1 MSFSRSERDLV
12 EIANLS
18 NFSHSFGR
26 GQLQPGPGWL
36 YKIPSYD
43 TQGQCQRAAGS
54 FPVRVER
61 SSALSFYLRE
71 PDLGATLSADGKT
84 LRIYG
89 VNSTPELRK
98 IKFALPASF
107 GPVET
112 AEVFVVAD
120 SNPVAD
126 SEAMNSR
133 DEAHRVA
140 LQKRKAD
147 LGGREFDYSFAPF
160 AVTLLELRLADKR

>member
-1 MSFSRSERDLV
+1 MHF
-12 EIANLS
+12 
-18 NFSHSFGR
+18 
-26 GQLQPGPGWL
+26 
-36 YKIPSYD
+36 
-43 TQGQCQRAAGS
+43 AGVAHY
-54 FPVRVER
+54 P
-61 SSALSFYLRE
+61 
-71 PDLGATLSADGKT
+71 
-84 LRIYG
+84 
-89 VNSTPELRK
+89 
-98 IKFALPASF
+98 SF

-133 DEAHRVA
+133 DDPHRVA
-140 LQKRKAD
+140 MQRRKAD